1 MYLMNWST
9 KKGGNEVI
17 DSVLIDLMS
26 DIDVSLLDDNF
37 LEEDLMKQ
45 QNTFTAYV
53 KRRMHLNKRDKFEI
67 SDSLRSAIMEQNER
81 NGMPEIREK
90 IEIKV
95 EKVKNKFRFMIQ
107 VVSWIAAM
115 VVLLISVI
123 LILIKR
129 KSSAK
134 LLRKKIQATW

>member
-1 MYLMNWST
+1 MYLMKWST

-26 DIDVSLLDDNF
+26 DIDVSLLDNNF
-37 LEEDLMKQ
+37 LEEDLMQQ

-53 KRRMHLNKRDKFEI
+53 KRRMNFNKREKFEI

-81 NGMPEIREK
+81 NEMPEIREK

-107 VVSWIAAM
+107 VVSWIAAT

-129 KSSAK
+129 KSTAK
-134 LLRKKIQATW
+134 LLREKIQATW

>member
-26 DIDVSLLDDNF
+26 DIDVSLLNNNF
-37 LEEDLMKQ
+37 IEEDVEKQ

-53 KRRMHLNKRDKFEI
+53 KRRMNLNKRDKFEI

-81 NGMPEIREK
+81 NEMPEIREK
-90 IEIKV
+90 LEIKV
-95 EKVKNKFRFMIQ
+95 EKIKNKFRFMLQ

-123 LILIKR
+123 LILIKK

>member
-1 MYLMNWST
+1 MNWST

-26 DIDVSLLDDNF
+26 DLDVSLLNNNF
-37 LEEDLMKQ
+37 LEEDVEKQ

-53 KRRMHLNKRDKFEI
+53 KRRMNLNNREKFEI

-81 NGMPEIREK
+81 NEMPEIREK

-95 EKVKNKFRFMIQ
+95 EKIKNRFKFMIQ

-115 VVLLISVI
+115 VVLLISVV
-123 LILIKR
+123 LILFEK

>member
-26 DIDVSLLDDNF
+26 DIDVSLLNNNF
-37 LEEDLMKQ
+37 LEDDVEKQ

-53 KRRMHLNKRDKFEI
+53 KRRMNLNKREKFEI

-81 NGMPEIREK
+81 NEMPEIREK

-95 EKVKNKFRFMIQ
+95 EKIKNRFKFMIQ

-115 VVLLISVI
+115 VVLLISVV
-123 LILIKR
+123 LILFKK

>member
-1 MYLMNWST
+1 M
-9 KKGGNEVI
+9 I

-26 DIDVSLLDDNF
+26 DIDVSLLNNNF
-37 LEEDLMKQ
+37 LEEDVEKQ

-53 KRRMHLNKRDKFEI
+53 KRRMILNKREKFEI

-81 NGMPEIREK
+81 NEMPEIREK

-95 EKVKNKFRFMIQ
+95 EKIKNRFKFMIQ

-115 VVLLISVI
+115 VVLLISVV
-123 LILIKR
+123 LILFKK